1 MAKRQLISL
10 IKPIEATRIN
20 ARTGMSLGLPEVT
33 VPYGAFID
41 HLGDDR
47 DRVKFSYLSE
57 LYTCKRDAFLSAT
70 AGVQSPSE
78 PMEEAPPESASD
90 AEKAPE
96 PAAVRPAR
104 LEWSQVN
111 SSDYSVSRAAVPG
124 GWLVALN
131 GASVTFV
138 PDPGRRWDIGSPE

>member
-70 AGVQSPSE
+70 AGLQSPPE
-78 PMEEAPPESASD
+78 PTEEAPPESAP
-90 AEKAPE
+90 EKAPE
-96 PAAVRPAR
+96 LAAVRLAR

-124 GWLVALN
+124 GWLVSLN

-138 PDPGRRWDIGSPE
+138 PDPGRRWNIGAPE